1 MMYEVTPAGA
11 PVQKSMICPLRLLPV
26 VATVPGPAGGVVCAA
41 MAAESMVPTANT
53 AVSVNGPYV
62 VLPLR
67 PDRVYDVA
75 PELIPVTVVNPEPDK
90 LYDV

>member
-1 MMYEVTPAGA
+1 MVFPF
-11 PVQKSMICPLRLLPV
+11 PL
-26 VATVPGPAGGVVCAA
+26 
-41 MAAESMVPTANT
+41 T

-62 VLPLR
+62 PPPDK

-75 PELIPVTVVNPEPDK
+75 PELIPVTVPNPEPDK